1 MVSKQIV
8 SFEEFMEQ
16 VRSYITVPE
25 DLKRIEEAYEEA
37 KTLHQNQKR
46 KSGEPYIN
54 HVLWVA
60 FFLSELETSPNTIIA
75 GLLHDVI
82 EDCEVSKE
90 DLAKQYGED
99 VANLVE
105 GVTKVKRLEQNVS
118 EQLAET
124 HRKIYISMAKDIRV
138 IVIKLADRL
147 HNMRTL
153 DYMSPEKQKRIAKET
168 LNVYAPIAHRLGIND
183 IKTELEDLSLSY
195 LCPDEYL
202 EITQMIESSKLK
214 REEAVDLMI
223 EAIGHLMKLEN
234 IPCKITGR
242 AKSIYSIY
250 KKVFEKHRPFSEIYD
265 LYAIR
270 VITETKLNC
279 YEVLGIIHDHYRPIP
294 GRFKDYI
301 AMPKP
306 NMYQS
311 LHTAVVGEL
320 GNIFEVQIR
329 TFEMDAVAERGIA
342 AHFKYK
348 EGKSLSPK
356 QEQKQIED
364 KLQWFREFVS
374 VSGEQTDT
382 SDSKE
387 FFETLK
393 HDIFDAN
400 VYVLTPAGKIVEL
413 PSGSTP
419 VDFAYRIHTE
429 VGNSTVGA
437 IVNGVMVP
445 LSTQLHTGD
454 VVEMKTSKKHQE
466 PSEDWLKFVKTA
478 NAKSKIRSSVQKRLN
493 ENREERIEAGR
504 HLLKEE
510 INKRGLDEKLYLSA
524 KPYDTY
530 FGVLTV
536 KDFDGLLFSI
546 GSKALTVHHIFEVI
560 QIERKPVSEIDKII
574 DRKATNAQMH
584 PDGINVEGLSG
595 LKVSL
600 SKCCSPIPGDDIIG
614 YISKGEGV
622 KVHRVDCPNVNSEA
636 SLKRLISV
644 SWDKRAL
651 MNHQFECEVMILAD
665 DRPMLLSDI
674 ASTLG
679 QMKISIRNL
688 DVKVKDASAMFHLTV
703 MINNAESIKLMT
715 ANLMKVSN
723 IYEVKRV
730 IN

>member
-1 MVSKQIV
+1 MVNKQNV
-8 SFEEFMEQ
+8 SFEEFMQQ
-16 VRSYITVPE
+16 VKTYITVE
-25 DLKRIEEAYEEA
+25 DDIKRIQHAYDYSYR
-37 KTLHQNQKR
+37 LHEHQKR

-60 FFLSELETSPNTIIA
+60 YFLAELETSPNTIIA
-75 GLLHDVI
+75 GLLHDVVEDTHITI
-82 EDCEVSKE
+82 EDIAA
-90 DLAKQYGED
+90 DFGED
-99 VANLVE
+99 VATLVE
-105 GVTKVKRLEQNVS
+105 GVTKVKKLEQNLS
-118 EQLAET
+118 DQIAET

-195 LCPDEYL
+195 LCPEQYL
-202 EITQMIESSKLK
+202 EITQLIESSKQK

-223 EAIGHLMKLEN
+223 EAIRHLMAIESV
-234 IPCKITGR
+234 PCKITGR

-250 KKVFEKHRPFSEIYD
+250 KKVYEKHRPFHEIYD

-279 YEVLGIIHDHYRPIP
+279 YEALGIIHDHYRPIP

-329 TFEMDAVAERGIA
+329 TYDMDAVAERGIA

-348 EGKSLSPK
+348 EGTSLSPK
-356 QEQKQIED
+356 QEQKKIED

-374 VSGEQTDT
+374 VSGEQTES

-387 FFETLK
+387 FFDTLK
-393 HDIFDAN
+393 HDIFEAN

-429 VGNSTVGA
+429 VGNSSVGA
-437 IVNGVMVP
+437 IVNGSMVP
-445 LSTQLHTGD
+445 LSTKLKTGD

-478 NAKSKIRSSVQKRLN
+478 NAKSKIRQAVQKRLN
-493 ENREERIEAGR
+493 ENREERIEHGK

-510 INKRGLDEKLYLSA
+510 INKRGLDEKLYMTP

-530 FGVLTV
+530 FGALTV
-536 KDFDGLLFSI
+536 KDFDGLLFAI
-546 GSKALTVHHIFEVI
+546 GSKALTVHHVFEVI
-560 QIERKPVSEIDKII
+560 QIERKQVSELEKVLE
-574 DRKATNAQMH
+574 KKTVVAPMH
-584 PDGINVEGLSG
+584 PDGISVEGLSG

-614 YISKGEGV
+614 YVSKGEGV
-622 KVHRVDCPNVNSEA
+622 KVHRVDCPNVAREEHK
-636 SLKRLISV
+636 KRLITV
-644 SWDKRAL
+644 NWDDRAL
-651 MNHQFECEVMILAD
+651 LNQQFECEVLILAD

-674 ASTLG
+674 ASTLA
-679 QMKISIRNL
+679 QMKISIKNL
-688 DVKVKDASAMFHLTV
+688 DVKVKDASAMFRLTV
-703 MINNAESIKLMT
+703 LINHADSIKLMT

-723 IYEVKRV
+723 IYEVSRV
-730 IN
+730 MN